1 MDATKSSHKRRA
13 DKWIMEQINT
23 REMPLAKM
31 LQTKMR
37 IVRTKLFALNI
48 TKTKS
53 IVQTI
58 RQQRP
63 LMALRN
69 TRSAN

>member
-1 MDATKSSHKRRA
+1 MYATKLSQKRRT

-23 REMPLAKM
+23 REMPPAKM
-31 LQTKMR
+31 LPTKLH

-53 IVQTI
+53 IAQTI
-58 RQQRP
+58 R
-63 LMALRN
+63 
-69 TRSAN
+69 